1 MAARKNIKYK
11 DDTSYTTSSKRKTRK
26 VTRRT
31 RKYLKKG
38 EQNPFLQRVMVGMVE
53 ILKPY
58 KK

>member
-1 MAARKNIKYK
+1 MPVKK
-11 DDTSYTTSSKRKTRK
+11 TKRK
-26 VTRRT
+26 VT

-38 EQNPFLQRVMVGMVE
+38 EQNPFLQRVMSGMVE